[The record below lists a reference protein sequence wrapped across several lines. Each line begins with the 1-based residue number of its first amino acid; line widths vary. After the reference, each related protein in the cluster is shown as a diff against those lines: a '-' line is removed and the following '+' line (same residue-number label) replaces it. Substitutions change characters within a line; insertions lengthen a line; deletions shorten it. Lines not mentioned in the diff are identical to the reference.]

1 MIKVDTTK
9 SGAKVE
15 MKGSWMEITAEVRA
29 ALVAYYETAKEGKNE
44 TYARAKIRAIC
55 GDVLAPE
62 KETKEDMIKRWT
74 KCITEEMIR
83 RERQ

>member
-1 MIKVDTTK
+1 MIKVNITK

-29 ALVAYYETAKEGKNE
+29 VLEAYYGATKEGKNE

-62 KETKEDMIKRWT
+62 EETEEDMIKRWT
-74 KCITEEMIR
+74 KCITEEMLR